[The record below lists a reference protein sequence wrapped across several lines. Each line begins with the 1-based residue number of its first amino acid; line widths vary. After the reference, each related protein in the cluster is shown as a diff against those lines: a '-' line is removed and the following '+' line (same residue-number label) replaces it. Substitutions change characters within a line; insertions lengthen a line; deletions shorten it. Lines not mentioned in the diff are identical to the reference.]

1 MIDEKTDDKRKS
13 KRNWKKAC
21 IWVTSIDSC
30 FVNYIFAKTAY
41 IMLKEWM
48 HASNVGFDYEIYTTF
63 MYGRNKAIKHVERV
77 AFFLARNR

>member
-1 MIDEKTDDKRKS
+1 MCKMC
-13 KRNWKKAC
+13 KKPH
-21 IWVTSIDSC
+21 
-30 FVNYIFAKTAY
+30 

-77 AFFLARNR
+77 AFFIAQNR